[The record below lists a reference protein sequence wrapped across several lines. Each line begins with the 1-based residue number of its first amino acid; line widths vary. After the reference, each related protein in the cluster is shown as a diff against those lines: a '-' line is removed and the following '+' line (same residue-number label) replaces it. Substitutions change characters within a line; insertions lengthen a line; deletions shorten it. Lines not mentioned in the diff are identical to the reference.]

1 MEKLIF
7 NSPARRAP
15 RKRENPTI
23 RISAEAYDLVE
34 SISAETGLSNSH
46 VVSEMVKFAAANA
59 TIKYRGDDDE
69 D

>member
-7 NSPARRAP
+7 KSPARRAP

-34 SISAETGLSNSH
+34 SISSETGLSNSY
-46 VVSEMVKFAAANA
+46 VVSEMVKFAAAN
-59 TIKYRGDDDE
+59 TQIKYKGE
-69 D
+69 DKED

>member
-15 RKRENPTI
+15 RKRENPAI

-34 SISAETGLSNSH
+34 GISAETGLSNSH
-46 VVSEMVKFAAANA
+46 VVSEMVKFAAANT

-69 D
+69 E

>member
-15 RKRENPTI
+15 RKHDKPVI

-46 VVSEMVKFAAANA
+46 VVSEMVRFAAANT
-59 TIKYRGDDDE
+59 TIKYRGEDDE

>member
-1 MEKLIF
+1 MEQLIF
-7 NSPARRAP
+7 NSPARRPP
-15 RKRENPTI
+15 RKHDKPVI

-46 VVSEMVKFAAANA
+46 VVSEMVKFAAANT
-59 TIKYRGDDDE
+59 TIKYRGEDDE